1 MDGESCIRKA
11 YDYILHGDFESA
23 IHWFELAIKA
33 EPDNAGYYHK
43 CAVSC
48 ARSNKWTKAKHYSD
62 TAIALEPDNS
72 EYIYYSELIRSKL
85 LLEEVGVLLASVPP
99 RLLEAGDKL
108 AEVISLDPL
117 SFDGFYTLAMVR
129 YTEGDYEHAGKLVK
143 EALKLDPQ
151 HAAARRLY
159 ADTRRKIRKNSKG

>member
-48 ARSNKWTKAKHYSD
+48 ARSNKWAKAKHYAD

-72 EYIYYSELIRSKL
+72 EYVYHSGLIRSRL
-85 LLEEVGVLLASVPP
+85 LLEEAGALLATAPP
-99 RLLEAGDKL
+99 RLLEAGEKL
-108 AEVISLDPL
+108 AEAIALDPL
-117 SFDGFYTLAMVR
+117 SFEGFYSLAMVR
-129 YTEGDYEHAGKLVK
+129 YTEGDYARAGELAK

-151 HAAARRLY
+151 HSAARRLY
-159 ADTRRKIRKNSKG
+159 ADARRKARKNSKG